1 MKLFT
6 SGRYST
12 VASTFALVVALGG
25 TSYAAA
31 QITSGDI
38 KDGTIQNKDISVGA
52 RTQVHQVHNDNGTV
66 MDGSDKTVLSIHVGA
81 GSFALT
87 SKVQAFYSNTS
98 PYVNCSL
105 VGPSGTLDTAYWY
118 DAGTAGYG
126 EVVNQAV
133 LTTTSPTNVQLN
145 CNGQNASIYY
155 KKLQAIRV
163 AIGSDNL
170 APNVAKT
177 SLPQHLR

>member
-6 SGRYST
+6 SGRYAT

-38 KDGTIQNKDISVGA
+38 KDGTIQTKDISVKA
-52 RTQVHQVHNDNGTV
+52 RTQVHQVHNDNGTA
-66 MDGSDKTVLSIHVGA
+66 MDGSAKTVLSIHLGA
-81 GSFALT
+81 GKFALS
-87 SKVQAFYSNTS
+87 SKVQTFYSNTS
-98 PYVNCSL
+98 PFVNCSL
-105 VGPSGTLDTAYWY
+105 VGPGGTLDTAYWY
-118 DAGTAGYG
+118 VAGNVGYG
-126 EVVNQAV
+126 EVLNQAI

-145 CNGQNASIYY
+145 CSGSNASVYY
-155 KKLQAIRV
+155 KKLQATRIAV
-163 AIGSDNL
+163 ATDNL

-177 SLPQHLR
+177 ALPNHLR

>member
-6 SGRYST
+6 SSRYAA
-12 VASTFALVVALGG
+12 VASTAALVVALGG

-31 QITSGDI
+31 QITSSDI
-38 KDGTIQNKDISVGA
+38 KDGTIQTRDLSVGA
-52 RTQVHQVHNDNGTV
+52 RAQVHQVHNDNGTL
-66 MDGSDKTVLSIHVGA
+66 MDGSDKTVLSIHVGK

-87 SKVQAFYSNTS
+87 SKVQAFYNAAS
-98 PYVNCSL
+98 PFVNCSL

-118 DAGTAGYG
+118 AGGIAAYG

-133 LTTTSPTNVQLN
+133 VKTTSPTNIQLN
-145 CNGQNASIYY
+145 CNGSSASIYD

-163 AIGSDNL
+163 AVSSDSL

-177 SLPQHLR
+177 AVPKHLR